1 MYFAICEYN
10 VVKQKEKVII
20 YLNIIQF
27 LKDLYSMWRGGM
39 MHKIVAEGQQ
49 DTLLVGVIQIYI
61 IIKQQLLWL
70 NKQKIKA
77 CVKVPK
83 ITAPEIETIGKANP
97 SPCPHFHKNI
107 NLCTESQTDVLV
119 TIAYFCLPVQMKT

>member
-1 MYFAICEYN
+1 MNRETPENAFLILFLLFFLIKYFAICEYN

-49 DTLLVGVIQIYI
+49 DTLLVGVI
-61 IIKQQLLWL
+61 
-70 NKQKIKA
+70 
-77 CVKVPK
+77 
-83 ITAPEIETIGKANP
+83 
-97 SPCPHFHKNI
+97 
-107 NLCTESQTDVLV
+107 
-119 TIAYFCLPVQMKT
+119 

>member
-39 MHKIVAEGQQ
+39 MHKIVAKGQQ
-49 DTLLVGVIQIYI
+49 DTLLVGVI
-61 IIKQQLLWL
+61 
-70 NKQKIKA
+70 
-77 CVKVPK
+77 
-83 ITAPEIETIGKANP
+83 
-97 SPCPHFHKNI
+97 
-107 NLCTESQTDVLV
+107 
-119 TIAYFCLPVQMKT
+119 